1 MNNDLL
7 IAGIAFTMFAVLFI
21 FGATPIGVTLNTTW
35 TDTVDSS
42 DLTIPCNASPVSVS
56 LGTVDVTNALPL
68 TKRVRAPAD
77 QLCIPTEGYQYNPLQ
92 YNGDRQSVLS
102 VDRAATYN
110 VTAQVS
116 CTGPRRINGGQDR
129 SSINVSTVRVVQ
141 GSCDDPDRVVA
152 TIPVR

>member
-7 IAGIAFTMFAVLFI
+7 IASIAFTIFAVLFV
-21 FGATPIGVTLNTTW
+21 FGATPIGVT
-35 TDTVDSS
+35 TDTKWVDSVDRS
-42 DLTIPCNASPVSVS
+42 DLTVSCNASPVSVN
-56 LGTVDVTNALPL
+56 LGTVELTNALPL

-77 QLCIPTEGYQYNPLQ
+77 QLCIQTDGYQYNPLQ
-92 YNGDRQSVLS
+92 YNGDSQSVLS
-102 VDRAATYN
+102 VDKVATYN

-116 CTGPRRINGGQDR
+116 CTGPRRINGGQDM
-129 SSINVSTVRVVQ
+129 SEINVSTVRVVQ